1 MIRSHKLHLADTIE
15 GGTIED
21 TAGTRIPNII
31 DLAWQV

>member
-15 GGTIED
+15 GETIEVTVGTIL
-21 TAGTRIPNII
+21 TNII